1 MVIDTQSN
9 KLKQV
14 RESKYMT
21 ENTEVTTATDTVAAS
36 EHSVETIAAD
46 ILGGTDV
53 TAATAT
59 DTEATAPVAATP
71 GKAARQ
77 RNGEKRD
84 YTPRG
89 TTYWAR
95 RVILLNGEPVGRG
108 RPAKDGKGERKVVYV
123 PVGMEYDVAV
133 HGEGVKYNTHSHR
146 ATHKRIA
153 KDSVSY
159 TFDDGVAPTKTKTK
173 ATKAT
178 KTKTTKA
185 KAKTKTTKTTKVGK
199 GKGKGKG
206 KSAKKANDVTVPV
219 ADVAAPVDPA
229 PAVEIPAATDAVTA

>member
-1 MVIDTQSN
+1 
-9 KLKQV
+9 
-14 RESKYMT
+14 MT
-21 ENTEVTTATDTVAAS
+21 ENTEVTTAVATATETVSAV
-36 EHSVETIAAD
+36 EHSVATVAAD

-53 TAATAT
+53 TAATE
-59 DTEATAPVAATP
+59 TETQTTAPVAETP

-77 RNGEKRD
+77 RNGEKRE

-159 TFDDGVAPTKTKTK
+159 TFDDGVAPAK
-173 ATKAT
+173 ATAT
-178 KTKTTKA
+178 
-185 KAKTKTTKTTKVGK
+185 KAKTKATKTTKVGK
-199 GKGKGKG
+199 GKGKTGKA
-206 KSAKKANDVTVPV
+206 KSAKKSKSNAVTVPV

>member
-1 MVIDTQSN
+1 
-9 KLKQV
+9 
-14 RESKYMT
+14 MT
-21 ENTEVTTATDTVAAS
+21 ENTEVTTAVATATETVSAV
-36 EHSVETIAAD
+36 EHSVATVAAD

-53 TAATAT
+53 TAATE
-59 DTEATAPVAATP
+59 TETQTTAPVAETP

-77 RNGEKRD
+77 RNGEKRE

-159 TFDDGVAPTKTKTK
+159 TFDDGVAPAK
-173 ATKAT
+173 ATAT
-178 KTKTTKA
+178 
-185 KAKTKTTKTTKVGK
+185 KAKTKAKTKATKTTKVGK
-199 GKGKGKG
+199 GKGKGKTG
-206 KSAKKANDVTVPV
+206 KAKSAKKSKSNAVTVPV